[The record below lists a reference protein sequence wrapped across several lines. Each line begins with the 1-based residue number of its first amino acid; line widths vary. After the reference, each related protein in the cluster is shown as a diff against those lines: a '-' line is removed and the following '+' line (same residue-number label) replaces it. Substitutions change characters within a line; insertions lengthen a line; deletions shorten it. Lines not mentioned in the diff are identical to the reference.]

1 MNLQEAINELEKGH
15 RTFKAFE
22 FLLDIAKTVQ
32 NSQKEFKASEMQI
45 MQTKAILEGLHKDK
59 ETASQ
64 EIKDLK
70 AEAKKIIDDAK
81 IKAEAAAD
89 KITSAAQ
96 AELLKTQEEI
106 AQAQGVLQ
114 KTRVSIDDLA
124 KDKAKLTSEL
134 DEINGQIDL
143 LKTNL
148 KKLMGG

>member
-1 MNLQEAINELEKGH
+1 MNLQEAINELEKGQ

-45 MQTKAILEGLHKDK
+45 LQTKATLEGLHKDK
-59 ETASQ
+59 EAVSQ

-81 IKAEAAAD
+81 AKAEASAE
-89 KITSAAQ
+89 KITNTAQ
-96 AELLKTQEEI
+96 SELLKTQQEI
-106 AQAQGVLQ
+106 TKAEGVLQ
-114 KTRVSIDDLA
+114 KTRIEID
-124 KDKAKLTSEL
+124 DKAKEKGKLEAEL
-134 DEINGQIDL
+134 GEIRGQIDL

-148 KKLMGG
+148 KNLMG

>member
-1 MNLQEAINELEKGH
+1 MNLQEAINELEKGQ

-45 MQTKAILEGLHKDK
+45 LQTKATLEGLHKDK
-59 ETASQ
+59 EAVSQ

-81 IKAEAAAD
+81 AKAEASAE
-89 KITSAAQ
+89 KITNTAQ
-96 AELLKTQEEI
+96 SELLKTQQEI
-106 AQAQGVLQ
+106 TKAEGVLQ
-114 KTRVSIDDLA
+114 KTRIEID
-124 KDKAKLTSEL
+124 DKAKEKGKLEAEL
-134 DEINGQIDL
+134 GGIRGQIDL

-148 KKLMGG
+148 KNLMG